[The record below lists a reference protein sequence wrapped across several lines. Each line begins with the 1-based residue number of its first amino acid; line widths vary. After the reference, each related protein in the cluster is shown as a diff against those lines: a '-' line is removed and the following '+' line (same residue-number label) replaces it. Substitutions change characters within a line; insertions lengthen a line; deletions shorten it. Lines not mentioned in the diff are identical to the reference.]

1 MVGVAGAFLIFPVP
15 ILGRSLLGSWWV
27 GDPDHSSVGKRQMRM
42 FQVRVDVA
50 PARVIALSFPFL
62 FVLFVIFV
70 PVHPSVPPLVPVLV
84 VPFSFVVYVDVSV
97 VDSY

>member
-1 MVGVAGAFLIFPVP
+1 MVVVAGAFLIFPVP

-42 FQVRVDVA
+42 FQVGDDVA
-50 PARVIALSFPFL
+50 PARGIGRFFPSVL
-62 FVLFVIFV
+62 VLFVVFV

-84 VPFSFVVYVDVSV
+84 VPFSFVVHVDVSV
-97 VDSY
+97 VDSC